1 MDPAGAFRLKAPQAD
16 GSSFHTDQEEPT
28 MTDVQKR
35 LQDWGILGPP
45 ALEAG
50 ADDPPYFH
58 DLNLDQVVAAVTATR
73 AEYGI
78 DTFFKAP
85 LQEPDSVRFR
95 QDVFRDLDRP
105 ATLRVIE
112 SFCSEMRRMRSAA
125 QAAAQQHYLRPRQRW
140 THEAACVYCTAVQQL
155 SDGLAASEPRSA
167 GLQAF
172 GDRVTAYLHSPEFT
186 DLRDEAL
193 HVKDMLDRVEYT
205 MRLRGGRITVR
216 RYEGAADYS
225 AEVLST
231 FDRFRQSEPIPDSET
246 ARAGPGRRVPDLNHV
261 EAAIVDMVARLHPD
275 PFEAVAEFNSRHDKF
290 VSPFIAAFDRDVQFY
305 LAYLDFIGDLRATGL
320 AFCYPEPGS
329 ADDDLYATG
338 SFDVALAARLH
349 HDGSRVVPNDFALSG
364 PERILVVSGPNQGG
378 KTTFARMVGQIHF
391 LGSLGC
397 PVPGR
402 AARLLLFD
410 QIYTH
415 FEREET
421 SANGSGKLEDDLRR
435 AQPILRS
442 ASRSSLILINE
453 IFTSTTFD
461 DALFLTRELVD
472 KVTEIGAPCVIVTF
486 IDEIATLNQAT
497 VSMVGTV
504 RPDNPAERTYQLV
517 RAAPNGL
524 AYAAALTAKYRLG
537 YDALRQRMAR

>member
-1 MDPAGAFRLKAPQAD
+1 
-16 GSSFHTDQEEPT
+16 
-28 MTDVQKR
+28 MTDVQDR
-35 LQDWGILGPP
+35 LRDWGILGP
-45 ALEAG
+45 LSVVVAG
-50 ADDPPYFH
+50 TDDPPCFH
-58 DLNLDQVVAAVTATR
+58 DLNLDQVVAAVTASR
-73 AEYGI
+73 PEYAI

-85 LQEPDSVRFR
+85 LQEQDSVRFR

-105 ATLRVIE
+105 ATHRVVE
-112 SFCSEMRRMRSAA
+112 SFSSEMRRMRSAS
-125 QAAAQQHYLRPRQRW
+125 QAAAKQHHLRPRQRW
-140 THEAACVYCTAVQQL
+140 MHEAVCIYCTAVKGL

-172 GDRVTAYLHSPEFT
+172 SDRVTAYVHSPEFA
-186 DLRDEAL
+186 DLHDQAS
-193 HVKDMLDRVEYT
+193 HVKDMLDGVEYT
-205 MRLRGGRITVR
+205 MRLRGGRVTVR

-231 FDRFRQSEPIPDSET
+231 FDRFRQSGTIPD
-246 ARAGPGRRVPDLNHV
+246 AKAAGAGYDRQAGDLNHV
-261 EAAIVDMVARLHPD
+261 EAAIVDMAARLHPE
-275 PFEAVAEFNSRHDKF
+275 PFHALADFSSRHSEF
-290 VSPFIAAFDRDVQFY
+290 VSAFIAAFDRDVQFY

-320 AFCYPEPGS
+320 VFCYPEPGS
-329 ADDDLYATG
+329 ADDDLYATD
-338 SFDVALAARLH
+338 SFDVALAAKLH
-349 HDGSRVVPNDFALSG
+349 QAGGRVVPNDFTLSG

-442 ASRSSLILINE
+442 ATRSSLILINE
-453 IFTSTTFD
+453 IFASTTFD

-472 KVTEIGAPCVIVTF
+472 KVAEIGAPCVIVTF

-504 RPDNPAERTYQLV
+504 RPDKPAERTYRLV

-537 YDALRQRMAR
+537 YEALRQRMAR